1 MLQGVYN
8 GKQAQTLAHTLTR
21 IQYTHS
27 HTLYTLPVI
36 HTLAHTSSKKC

>member
-1 MLQGVYN
+1 MANRHRHL
-8 GKQAQTLAHTLTR
+8 HTLTHNW
-21 IQYTHS
+21 YTHS